1 MINCIL
7 IQNNEINEV
16 KVKNLTEDCIYKK
29 CNFKNDTDFSKLKI
43 WNYDNFSIELWGKN
57 KGFSNSLSNFELFKN
72 NGLNIYGKSIFL
84 MKNDEDKYI
93 SLNKENFND
102 YFNIINDVK
111 SKIIDDENNQ
121 SKNKEDLESKEIK
134 ENEENCYEN
143 SEYSYNSEL
152 TYELYEY
159 SDDESL

>member
-7 IQNNEINEV
+7 IQNNEINEI
-16 KVKNLTEDCIYKK
+16 KVKNLTEDSIYKK

-43 WNYDNFSIELWGKN
+43 WNYDNLSIELWGKN

-72 NGLNIYGKSIFL
+72 NGLNIYGKSIFI
-84 MKNDEDKYI
+84 MKNKESKYI
-93 SLNKENFND
+93 SLNKEIFNN
-102 YFNIINDVK
+102 YFNIINNVK
-111 SKIIDDENNQ
+111 SKIVEEISNEC
-121 SKNKEDLESKEIK
+121 KNKEDLDSKEDD
-134 ENEENCYEN
+134 EN

-159 SDDESL
+159 SDDE

>member
-72 NGLNIYGKSIFL
+72 NGLNIYGKSIFI
-84 MKNDEDKYI
+84 MKNKESKYI
-93 SLNKENFND
+93 SLNKEIFYN
-102 YFNIINDVK
+102 YFNIINNVK
-111 SKIIDDENNQ
+111 SKIVEEKSNEC
-121 SKNKEDLESKEIK
+121 KNKEDLDSKEDD
-134 ENEENCYEN
+134 EN
-143 SEYSYNSEL
+143 SEYSNNSEL

-159 SDDESL
+159 SDDE

>member
-16 KVKNLTEDCIYKK
+16 KVKNLREDSIYKK
-29 CNFKNDTDFSKLKI
+29 CNFKNDTDFSKLKN

-72 NGLNIYGKSIFL
+72 NGLNIYGKSIFI
-84 MKNDEDKYI
+84 MKNKESKYI
-93 SLNKENFND
+93 SLNKEIFYN
-102 YFNIINDVK
+102 YFNIINNVK
-111 SKIIDDENNQ
+111 SKIVEEKSNEC
-121 SKNKEDLESKEIK
+121 KNKEDLDSKEDD
-134 ENEENCYEN
+134 EN
-143 SEYSYNSEL
+143 SEYSNNSEL

-159 SDDESL
+159 SDDE

>member
-16 KVKNLTEDCIYKK
+16 KVKNLREDCIYKK

-43 WNYDNFSIELWGKN
+43 WNSDNFSIELWGKN

-72 NGLNIYGKSIFL
+72 NGLNIYGKSIFI
-84 MKNDEDKYI
+84 MKNKESKYI
-93 SLNKENFND
+93 SLNKEIFNN
-102 YFNIINDVK
+102 YFSIINNVK
-111 SKIIDDENNQ
+111 SKIVEEKSNEC
-121 SKNKEDLESKEIK
+121 KNKENIDSKEDDEK
-134 ENEENCYEN
+134 SEN
-143 SEYSYNSEL
+143 SYNSEL

-159 SDDESL
+159 SDDE